1 MSPVMVGP
9 IAGKTLVVG
18 GRLGLLREL
27 LSLYNGKQIGDQA
40 VGLVTVSGEVEGYPD
55 SGSIGDIL
63 VNLPH
68 VFIGNRPPA
77 VPPQYLA
84 F

>member
-1 MSPVMVGP
+1 MSSVMVSP
-9 IAGKTLVVG
+9 IAGKTFVVG

-55 SGSIGDIL
+55 SG
-63 VNLPH
+63 
-68 VFIGNRPPA
+68 
-77 VPPQYLA
+77 
-84 F
+84 